1 METLD
6 KDTKYA
12 NKHKIQGR
20 VLQKGRLMGIYDKCH
35 SSRNLG
41 EIIRLNLKQRA
52 SKMRQSPVVN
62 YFLKAYVFDL
72 FTC

>member
-20 VLQKGRLMGIYDKCH
+20 VLQKGRLMGIYGKLTRAKPGSGPKCR
-35 SSRNLG
+35 SVLLNESRSQDM
-41 EIIRLNLKQRA
+41 ETA
-52 SKMRQSPVVN
+52 
-62 YFLKAYVFDL
+62 
-72 FTC
+72 